1 MRRAVF
7 LLVALAPAVV
17 RAHVAEKIVAVVG
30 GDIILQSEM
39 EERARP
45 FLGEAERETDTKI
58 KEKKRQTILREVLE
72 RQIDEQLILQ
82 QAADLKVTVTQD
94 DVDKAVDDIKKQNNI
109 NQDQL
114 VEALKEQGMTMSSYR
129 QDLKRQITRIKV
141 ISIAVRSRVSI
152 TDDDVKT
159 YYDQNVKSTGVDRK
173 VHASH
178 IFISIPDGATVA
190 QVEEKRAFAASLVQK
205 ARGGEDFGKLAREH
219 SEDAATRKEGGDLG
233 WFGRGALPSAVEEI
247 VFNMEPGEVRGPIR
261 AERGFHVL
269 KLMDKKDEQVRPL
282 AEVKEQ
288 LRTALF
294 QQEME
299 KQTRSWIAELRKKA
313 HIDVRLDQQKD
324 K

>member
-1 MRRAVF
+1 MKRILAIG
-7 LLVALAPAVV
+7 LLLLPLAA
-17 RAHVAEKIVAVVG
+17 RAHVTEKIVAVVG
-30 GDIILQSEM
+30 NDIILQSEM
-39 EERARP
+39 EERAKP
-45 FLGEAERETDTKI
+45 YLGEAEREVDPKV

-72 RQIDEQLILQ
+72 RMIDEQLILQ
-82 QAADLKVTVTQD
+82 QAGDLKVTVTQD
-94 DVDKAVDDIKKQNNI
+94 DIDKAVDDIKQQNHI

-114 VEALKEQGMTMSSYR
+114 VEALKEQGMSLPSYR

-152 TDDDVKT
+152 SDDDIKT

-178 IFISIPDGATVA
+178 IFVTIPDGATVQ

-205 ARGGEDFGKLAREH
+205 ARAGEDFAKLAREH

-269 KLMDKKDEQVRPL
+269 KLVDKKDEQVRPL

-294 QQEME
+294 TQEME
-299 KQTRSWIAELRKKA
+299 KQTKNWLAELRKKA
-313 HIDVRLDQQKD
+313 HIDVRLDQK
-324 K
+324 

>member
-1 MRRAVF
+1 VKRILAIG
-7 LLVALAPAVV
+7 LLLLPLAA
-17 RAHVAEKIVAVVG
+17 RAHVTEKIVAVVG
-30 GDIILQSEM
+30 NDIILQSEM
-39 EERARP
+39 EERAKP
-45 FLGEAERETDTKI
+45 YLGEAEREADPKI

-72 RQIDEQLILQ
+72 RMIDEQLILQ
-82 QAADLKVTVTQD
+82 QAGDLKVTVTQD
-94 DVDKAVDDIKKQNNI
+94 DIDKAVEDIKQQNHI
-109 NQDQL
+109 NQEQL
-114 VEALKEQGMTMSSYR
+114 VEALKEQGMSLASYR

-152 TDDDVKT
+152 SDDDIKT
-159 YYDQNVKSTGVDRK
+159 YYEQNVKSTGVDRK

-178 IFISIPDGATVA
+178 IFVTIPDGATVQ
-190 QVEEKRAFAASLVQK
+190 QVEEKRAFAAQLVQK
-205 ARGGEDFGKLAREH
+205 ARAGEDFAKLAREH

-269 KLMDKKDEQVRPL
+269 KLVDKKDEQVRPL

-294 QQEME
+294 TQEME
-299 KQTRSWIAELRKKA
+299 KQTKNWLAELRKKA
-313 HIDVRLDQQKD
+313 HIDVRLDQK
-324 K
+324 